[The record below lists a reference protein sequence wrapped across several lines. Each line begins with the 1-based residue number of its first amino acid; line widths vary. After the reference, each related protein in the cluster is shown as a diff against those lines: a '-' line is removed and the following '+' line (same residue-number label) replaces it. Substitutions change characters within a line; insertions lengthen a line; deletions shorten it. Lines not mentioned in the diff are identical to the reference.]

1 MVPIEHRTSF
11 EAFYLKIDEVC
22 SWDLWHSGHLLTLFI
37 EGYTIGDAPDHN
49 ERRIL
54 IRKGCLAGLHLTN
67 QCFDILRFYLART
80 GPRLGFHCVLRNRED
95 SHQVREVSQS
105 ASFVDPSFQS
115 GRQSVL
121 WEWSIS

>member
-1 MVPIEHRTSF
+1 MFVGLV
-11 EAFYLKIDEVC
+11 A
-22 SWDLWHSGHLLTLFI
+22 LWALLTLFI
-37 EGYTIGDAPDHN
+37 EGYTIGDAQDHY

-54 IRKGCLAGLHLTN
+54 SRKGCLAGLHLTN
-67 QCFDILRFYLART
+67 QCSDILRFYLART

-121 WEWSIS
+121 WERVYFLTTARTNVSDLYQ